1 MGAFLRKHQETYNN
15 DALLSSIFNHEFAIN
30 SAANL

>member
-1 MGAFLRKHQETYNN
+1 MAAFLRKQQETYNN
-15 DALLSSIFNHEFAIN
+15 GAILTSIFNHEFTIN

>member
-1 MGAFLRKHQETYNN
+1 MAAFLRKQQETYNN
-15 DALLSSIFNHEFAIN
+15 GAILTSIFNHELPIN